1 MALWSS
7 GLVLKTSSM
16 GDHSGIL
23 VTIEGWGVNLAGCY
37 GNALLPTPSIDRLAA
52 HGIVFDQF
60 WMHSTYL
67 EPNLQAILQKIH
79 PSRWLVASDSIQ
91 ATSMLRHIA
100 DLDRLDVTHDPD
112 RESFDHLLTEA
123 LESWLQQRQ
132 QTPFLWIHSK
142 GLAGPWDAPYAYRQ
156 LMCDADDPDPPKDTD
171 PPELVLSK
179 DFDPDLLFG
188 LACGAGAQSVVIDQ
202 GIGLI
207 LQTLKE
213 IGIEENCWIALAGI
227 LGFPLGEH
235 RRVGLGHRSLDPTSI
250 EPSRADAY
258 SERLHTPWMIR
269 PAPEMKLGTR
279 LNRLLQPRDLGDWI
293 ELLSDGRDSKNLVET
308 YKHATLAWAA
318 GDGEIALL
326 TEHWSARFDTS
337 KDPNAVVSIL
347 EDRIGEIYCF
357 PEDRWQQNEIGN
369 RVPAVQ
375 ILMRQ
380 IASIL
385 LLDHHKPN
393 PQSDRLSELLSDLS
407 TIRR

>member
-1 MALWSS
+1 
-7 GLVLKTSSM
+7 
-16 GDHSGIL
+16 
-23 VTIEGWGVNLAGCY
+23 
-37 GNALLPTPSIDRLAA
+37 
-52 HGIVFDQF
+52 
-60 WMHSTYL
+60 
-67 EPNLQAILQKIH
+67 
-79 PSRWLVASDSIQ
+79 
-91 ATSMLRHIA
+91 
-100 DLDRLDVTHDPD
+100 
-112 RESFDHLLTEA
+112 
-123 LESWLQQRQ
+123 
-132 QTPFLWIHSK
+132 
-142 GLAGPWDAPYAYRQ
+142 
-156 LMCDADDPDPPKDTD
+156 
-171 PPELVLSK
+171 
-179 DFDPDLLFG
+179 
-188 LACGAGAQSVVIDQ
+188 
-202 GIGLI
+202 
-207 LQTLKE
+207 
-213 IGIEENCWIALAGI
+213 
-227 LGFPLGEH
+227 
-235 RRVGLGHRSLDPTSI
+235 
-250 EPSRADAY
+250 
-258 SERLHTPWMIR
+258 MIR

-337 KDPNAVVSIL
+337 KDSNAVVSIL

-369 RVPAVQ
+369 RVPEVQ